1 MTYNEALAQL
11 KCGIRFKVAGAI
23 VHSVDIPYYNSD
35 GTPAADNIDWV
46 PYSATFQHG
55 GHTITIR
62 VAHEGSS
69 VGAANPRRYTVT
81 ADAPF
86 WCSYTCML
94 GHGIITTSQTY
105 PYDYGIIYDARVSPK
120 HRTFGDDTSD
130 YNLAADINQL
140 YETKEQGSIFE
151 GIYIADIDFWTYKP
165 LRERTNGILLR
176 DPTTGKIL
184 VDC

>member
-11 KCGIRFKVAGAI
+11 KCGIRFKVAGAL

-35 GTPAADNIDWV
+35 GTPAADNIDLV

-55 GHTITIR
+55 GKTITIR

-105 PYDYGIIYDARVSPK
+105 PYDYGIIYDARLSPK

-130 YNLAADINQL
+130 YNCSYDETGRRSYGSDKNCYCKKSRTIVQVSYRRINSKYNWL
-140 YETKEQGSIFE
+140 
-151 GIYIADIDFWTYKP
+151 
-165 LRERTNGILLR
+165 
-176 DPTTGKIL
+176 
-184 VDC
+184 